1 MSDFYISHDIAFGGM
16 NDVFKNLLPHEDY
29 DKIQKP
35 SGRPP
40 VFHAPNTGVG
50 VPKNGNDF
58 QDESIAIKEEYMKII
73 EDGLGKTGAQKKKVR
88 LITEL

>member
-16 NDVFKNLLPHEDY
+16 NDVFKNFLPHEDY

-40 VFHAPNTGVG
+40 VFHAHNTGVG
-50 VPKNGNDF
+50 VPKNSNDF